1 MWIVYAMVASM
12 LWGLMYVL
20 NEQVFKTLSI
30 SFSYLVTFTAGAL
43 VFLILSLQQGVLS
56 RDIQVLMSQR
66 QIQWFLALDIVVF
79 LVAEIFIA
87 LSITHK
93 NATLA
98 GLVEIS
104 YPVFIAIFAYLIFKQ
119 EVLNIGVLAGG
130 LLIFSGIFVV
140 FHFNQ

>member
-1 MWIVYAMVASM
+1 MAASM

-20 NEQVFKTLSI
+20 NEQVLKNLSI
-30 SFSYLVTFTAGAL
+30 SFSYLVTFAAGAF
-43 VFLILSLQQGVLS
+43 VFLIVSLQQGVLT
-56 RDIQVLMSQR
+56 RDIQVLTSQR
-66 QIQWFLALDIVVF
+66 QIQWLLALDIAVF
-79 LVAEIFIA
+79 LIAEMFIA

-104 YPVFIAIFAYLIFKQ
+104 YPVFIAIFAYFIFK
-119 EVLNIGVLAGG
+119 EDVLNIGVLAGG

-140 FHFNQ
+140 YHFNQ